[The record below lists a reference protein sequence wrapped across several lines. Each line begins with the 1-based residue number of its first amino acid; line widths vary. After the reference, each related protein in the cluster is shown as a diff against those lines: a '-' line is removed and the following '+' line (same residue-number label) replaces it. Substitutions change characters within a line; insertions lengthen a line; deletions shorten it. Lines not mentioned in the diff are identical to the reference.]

1 MEISFKNKKEKD
13 KIIAIFDVGST
24 SVGGARVKLRKE
36 GDNHTPIVLD
46 SVRLEMRD
54 VAKISN
60 EELEKEAVLTLEK
73 TAGALFNRKIGK
85 LDEVIC
91 VITTPW
97 SHSET
102 KRISSCKHSNFK
114 VTEKLINELI
124 NKEIYSISKN
134 LKEKYLG
141 EKDII
146 EKLVT
151 EISLDDKPMADPIGK
166 SCQFLD
172 LSLSYSFAN
181 KSFIDKSKEALMSV
195 FHSTPIS
202 FSSFSILTY
211 LMIRDTR
218 PGNESHLILDVAGE
232 STDISVI
239 NKGIFGEKFSFPF
252 GKKTLLR
259 ELASELKIEKRDAYE
274 LFKLYYQ
281 NNLSLG
287 HREKLKKYFE
297 AKERYWSEELKKCLL
312 TIPKYH
318 NLPSVVFL
326 TIDPDMRKWFFEIF
340 KNTEFSNKI
349 TLDKK
354 FEIIILEEED
364 MVNICDLEEGCHDP
378 FIMIEAI
385 ALSRK

>member
-36 GDNHTPIVLD
+36 GDNRTPIVLD
-46 SVRLEMRD
+46 SVRLEMKD
-54 VAKISN
+54 VAKSSN
-60 EELEKEAVLTLEK
+60 EELEKEAVLTLKK
-73 TAGALFNRKIGK
+73 TAEALFNRKIGK
-85 LDEVIC
+85 LDEVVC

-102 KRISSCKHSNFK
+102 TRISSCKHSNFK
-114 VTEKLINELI
+114 VTEKLIDELI

-134 LKEKYLG
+134 LKEKKLE
-141 EKDII
+141 EKNII

-151 EISLDDKPMADPIGK
+151 EISLDDKPMADPIGE

-181 KSFIDKSKEALMSV
+181 KNFIDKSKEALMSV

-211 LMIRDTR
+211 LMIRDTH

-259 ELASELKIEKRDAYE
+259 ELASELKIERRDAYE

-297 AKERYWSEELKKCLL
+297 SKERYWSEELKKCLI

-326 TIDPDMRKWFFEIF
+326 TIDLDMRKWFFEIF

-349 TLDKK
+349 TLGKK

>member
-24 SVGGARVKLRKE
+24 SVGGARVKLRRE
-36 GDNHTPIVLD
+36 GDNRTPIVLD

-54 VAKISN
+54 NTESSN
-60 EELEKEAVLTLEK
+60 EELEKEAVLTLKK
-73 TAGALFNRKIGK
+73 TAEALFNRKIGK
-85 LDEVIC
+85 LDEVVC

-97 SHSET
+97 SHSKT

-134 LKEKYLG
+134 LEG
-141 EKDII
+141 KDII

-151 EISLDDKPMADPIGK
+151 EISLDDKPTADPIGE

-181 KSFIDKSKEALMSV
+181 KNFIDKSKETLMSV

-211 LMIRDTR
+211 LMIRDTH

-297 AKERYWSEELKKCLL
+297 SKERYWSEELKKCLT

-354 FEIIILEEED
+354 FEIIILEKED